1 MEWGWLFFESESEGV
16 ELFSVVA
23 VLVLIKKG

>member
-1 MEWGWLFFESESEGV
+1 MGVGVFFESGSEGV